1 MKKLTKKKTYKKI
14 ILSFLNTK
22 SLIPNETKTQKK
34 DKEAFK
40 PVLK

>member
-1 MKKLTKKKTYKKI
+1 MKKLTKKKLTKKS
-14 ILSFLNTK
+14 SFLSSTQNLLYPTK
-22 SLIPNETKTQKK
+22 QKHKKK